1 MKRHNKIKKKA
12 LVAVTK
18 AISLGLAASQVATV
32 ALPYGIVAYAD
43 NYSVKILNTLQT
55 ALSSKSVRITIPA
68 STDATFIQSQV
79 FPNGV
84 TYVDSKNINVDC
96 TVLPLGINKID
107 VLVESADSS
116 VGISRNYIEVL
127 RDYNNAYVG
136 SLNSVNQEG
145 IEQVYKQIISTNKRN
160 GNFNIVVE
168 DGYTIDSQQD
178 LPRGFRLSGN
188 KIVYDFGEVNYGDS
202 IDYINSKDTY
212 IIGIK
217 ATKGDGS
224 KKIFNHI
231 VNMTPFSSG
240 ITQERLLNLTKGEN
254 YNISYSLSNPYK
266 LMNSDFNLNGFE
278 LQSNSMEIDTNQLD
292 EGLYSFY
299 LPIRN
304 TTNGV
309 DSYIKYT
316 VKVIMEDK
324 SSYNEVDTGIYEIRK
339 GSSNEVILNFKNDYN
354 NGSSEDYSYTEL
366 TGTSGLGYRLK
377 VTNGAIGNGSVDVTV
392 SNIQNLDAGDYVIYV
407 YNNRNKI
414 KYKKTLRISDNEN
427 KAITIP
433 ESIDTFTSFDPNS
446 NFYDGNMYA
455 QLKEGGK
462 LPYYVYQRIIDK
474 IKELNGWGNK
484 TFDAVKAEYELDEAY
499 TSFEDMV
506 NVGFKVVYDN
516 THTMDTVSM
525 PNMGEYYKDKE
536 AYAYLKFMRKDKVLE
551 KYYIKLNFTDKV
563 SDNLNIPKYIP
574 YNEKFTDKVASGAS
588 ATGLKNAIVR
598 DVESLFASLNPSV
611 SNLNF
616 NATDTGKIDRAVDG
630 KHLMTVY
637 INRKEDKFT
646 SDDMNNILS
655 NHQGLKTTPYPS
667 SVAEDIWYDTL
678 LYIPIAYQSSTVPML
693 VSNKLS
699 DYGNV
704 ANMELSDF
712 DVERVK
718 SLIRQQN
725 PILDDTNTITVD
737 KAIKVDDSGAA
748 REYYVNVNVLVDGVN
763 TDVRQV
769 IHSYDLDEFDM
780 TTTNEPVL
788 NRKATLEEAEYIK
801 NYINNISGL
810 SFTVTD
816 VKTDDS
822 KVKFD
827 ESNKPFI
834 LATIE
839 DNSGNTFQHR
849 VYLNYLNLPNKT
861 FYVNIKHEDGGALDS
876 DTISRINNSYKGLAN
891 GDRINNID
899 LTNFILDNT
908 VSDADKPYVYRG
920 TVNASFDITNG
931 QDTSKT
937 VNIVYVNKEWRN
949 HTVYVPNNLRDLSEL
964 EKQNLLNVYLKET
977 NPSKFGLDRNNFGI
991 NNMSST
997 VSDDGRVSFVV
1008 NFIDGTNKTV
1018 FITPVTSEREDNFN
1032 HYVQEDVVDRPLT
1045 QDEKDAIANKI
1056 KTNPSVKDVTV
1067 GNELVNGKVSVDI
1080 TYKDYAGFSDRDL
1093 SGSNMD
1099 NFTGTIEVTFIDA
1112 RDLDTIVIDSDTD
1125 IVANRPLT
1133 TNEVQSIID
1142 KLADRAKYPYVNSI
1156 VRDSLFDGTN
1166 GSNYGKIVKSSTDL
1180 SGNTVVEVELDGG
1193 FKVTVPVV
1201 IYNIN
1206 KEAINNVNIYTTETI
1221 SNRELTH
1228 NEKEVAIKTILDDDN
1243 FNKHKDETVK
1253 AIVDKVFEPIVD
1265 GKAKVKI
1272 KWVDDT
1278 ETEVEITLSHI
1289 DNNLDNFTVPTDTVV
1304 VSERELTRE
1313 EIDYI
1318 EAKLAD
1324 DTKYPQLLDEFGT
1337 GDNITSIQNTGVYS
1351 VDTFNNLRN
1360 VSSTGHYISSHLT
1373 RGENALVVVKLKD
1386 YTEVMLELPLV
1397 KLNKDITNKT
1407 IYVNHPVVDGE
1418 LSEEDKR
1425 KLDDEITNA
1434 GLSGVMNVTTDYI
1447 LTNGKTKVTLQFIDN
1462 NQVEIDVTFVYIKDY
1477 SIDKLIYTTT
1487 PITQDRASTTEEVAS
1502 IIRKYDENTAGRD
1515 TLDISNTL
1523 VYISD
1528 GEGFIDTSVTYKNGL
1543 TNGHVFRVIY
1553 LDKTSTVDK
1562 IYTNVPLDSSDRDIE
1577 NGNYKI
1583 TQEEE
1588 DKIVDKATD
1597 IDGVVGVTI
1606 VDGEIK
1612 DGKVTVTL
1620 EYEDGSTRNIDVQI
1634 VYVNTDIDNVLVDT
1648 VTPVEPNRPVTNDE
1662 KNDIIDIITEIT
1674 DGNGVT
1680 GIEVSGTTNG
1690 DGKVPVKVEY
1700 ADGTEKEIL
1709 VELDDTNKDV
1719 FIGPVKVNT
1728 PVNVDRETTEDD
1740 RNIITTE
1747 LKDRNPDI
1755 VSVIV
1760 GDIIRSIGD
1769 TIANVFVKVTFV
1781 NGDEKTVDNFRV
1793 TADLAT
1799 PLATGSDATL
1809 ATDSDADMDIGS
1821 DNGNGSTPI
1830 KDGDVRDD
1838 RGDNGSGNIT
1848 SGGSSGGGNVRP
1860 NTSKGSSGNNSSNSG
1875 PGVKPVEL
1883 SRVDEI
1889 KEFIRNNPSNDVTA
1903 SDLIDRVV
1911 IKTGYTVDK
1920 IDIVGSDSNNI
1931 TVNIKYTDGFEEK
1944 VQIPLGNFDN
1954 SNKNTSDN
1962 VDNSGNKSNTN
1973 LGLPKTGD
1981 TRSGVSY
1988 MLYAIVSMLGL
1999 SGLAIKRKKEDE

>member
-1 MKRHNKIKKKA
+1 MKRHNKFKRKA

-43 NYSVKILNTLQT
+43 NYSVKILNTLKT
-55 ALSSKSVRITIPA
+55 VLSSESVRITIPA
-68 STDATFIQSQV
+68 STDATFIQSQA
-79 FPNGV
+79 FPDGV
-84 TYVDSKNINVDC
+84 TYVDSKNISVDC

-116 VGISRNYIEVL
+116 VGISRNYIDVL

-136 SLNSVNQEG
+136 SLNSTNQEG
-145 IEQVYKQIISTNKRN
+145 IEQVYKQIISTDMLN

-188 KIVYDFGEVNYGDS
+188 KVVWDFGNVNYGDS

-212 IIGIK
+212 IVGIK
-217 ATKGDGS
+217 ATKVDGS

-231 VNMTPFSSG
+231 VSMQSSG
-240 ITQERLLNLTKGEN
+240 IDMRQYRFLKLTKGEIYRVN
-254 YNISYSLSNPYK
+254 YSNSNSDRYYKPDNI
-266 LMNSDFNLNGFE
+266 DFNLNGFK
-278 LQSNSMEIDTNQLD
+278 LRSKQMEIDTNKLD

-299 LPIRN
+299 
-304 TTNGV
+304 V
-309 DSYIKYT
+309 T
-316 VKVIMEDK
+316 VKDRVNSTKYFDKYIVKVGIEDK
-324 SSYNEVDTGIYEIRK
+324 SSYNEIDTGITEIRK
-339 GSSNEVILNFKNDYN
+339 GLSNEVLLNFKNDYN
-354 NGSSEDYSYTEL
+354 NGSSEDYSHTEL
-366 TGTSGLGYRLK
+366 TGTSGLGYSLR
-377 VTNGAIGNGSVDVTV
+377 VSNGAIGNGSVDVAV
-392 SNIQNLDAGDYVIYV
+392 SSIQNLDAGDYVIYV
-407 YNNRNKI
+407 YDNRNKI
-414 KYKKTLRISDNEN
+414 KYKKTLRISENEN

-433 ESIDTFTSFDPNS
+433 ESIDTSTSFDPNS

-455 QLKEGGK
+455 QLKEGSK
-462 LPYYVYQRIIDK
+462 IPYYVYQRIIDK
-474 IKELNGWGNK
+474 IKELNGWQNK
-484 TFDAVKAEYELDEAY
+484 TFDEVKAEYELDESY
-499 TSFEDMV
+499 TSFEDMLNVYFQV
-506 NVGFKVVYDN
+506 NYDTN
-516 THTMDTVSM
+516 TDIVNQQGM
-525 PNMGEYYKDKE
+525 PSMGEYYKDKE
-536 AYAYLKFMRKDKVLE
+536 AYANLRFMRKDNVVE
-551 KYYIKLNFTDKV
+551 RYNIKLNFTDKV

-574 YNEKFTDKVASGAS
+574 YNEKFADKVTGGAS
-588 ATGLKNAIVR
+588 ATGLKNAMAR

-616 NATDTGKIDRAVDG
+616 NATDTGKIDSEVDG
-630 KHLMTVY
+630 KHLMTIY

-655 NHQGLKTTPYPS
+655 NHQGIKTTPYHS

-693 VSNKLS
+693 VSNKLN

-704 ANMELSDF
+704 ANMELSDL
-712 DVERVK
+712 DAERVK

-737 KAIKVDDSGAA
+737 KAIKVDDSGAT
-748 REYYVNVNVLVDGVN
+748 REYYVDVDVLVDGVN

-769 IHSYDLDEFDM
+769 LYSYNLENFDM
-780 TTTNEPVL
+780 TTTTEPTL
-788 NRKATLEEAEYIK
+788 NRRATSEEAEYIK
-801 NYINNISGL
+801 NYINNIDGI
-810 SFTVTD
+810 SFTVVD
-816 VKTDDS
+816 VKAADS
-822 KVKFD
+822 LVNFD

-839 DNSGNTFQHR
+839 DNRGNTFQHR

-861 FYVNIKHEDGGALDS
+861 FYVNIKHEDGDALDS
-876 DTISRINNSYKGLAN
+876 DTISRINNSYKGLVN
-891 GDRINNID
+891 GDRINNIE
-899 LTNFILDNT
+899 LTNFVLDNT
-908 VSDADKPYVYRG
+908 VSDADKPYIYRG

-937 VNIVYVNKEWRN
+937 VNIVYVNKDWKN

-964 EKQNLLNVYLKET
+964 EKTNLLEVYMKET
-977 NPSKFGLDRNNFGI
+977 NPSKLGLDRNKFGI
-991 NNMSST
+991 NHMSST
-997 VSDDGRVSFVV
+997 VSDAGKVSFVV
-1008 NFIDGTNKTV
+1008 NFIEGTNKTV
-1018 FITPVTSEREDNFN
+1018 FITPVTSEREDDFN

-1045 QDEKDAIANKI
+1045 QDEKDSIANKI

-1067 GNELVNGKVSVDI
+1067 GNDLVNGRVSVDI
-1080 TYKDYAGFSDRDL
+1080 TYKDYDGFSDRNL
-1093 SGSNMD
+1093 SGSDMT
-1099 NFTGTIEVTFIDA
+1099 NFTDTIDVTFIDT

-1125 IVANRPLT
+1125 ITNDRPLT
-1133 TNEVQSIID
+1133 SDEVQSIID
-1142 KLADRAKYPYVNSI
+1142 KLSDRAKYPYVDSL
-1156 VRDSLFDGTN
+1156 VRDSLFDGSN

-1193 FKVTVPVV
+1193 FKVTIPVV

-1206 KEAINNVNIYTTETI
+1206 KEAIDNVNIYTTETI
-1221 SNRELTH
+1221 SNRELTD
-1228 NEKEVAIKTILDDDN
+1228 NEKEVAIRTILDDDN

-1272 KWVDDT
+1272 KWADDT

-1289 DNNLDNFTVPTDTVV
+1289 DNNLDTFTVPTDTTVV
-1304 VSERELTRE
+1304 PERELTRE

-1324 DTKYPQLLDEFGT
+1324 DTKYPQLLDEFRT
-1337 GDNITSIQNTGVYS
+1337 GDNISSIQNTGAYS
-1351 VDTFNNLRN
+1351 VDTFNDIRN

-1397 KLNKDITNKT
+1397 KLNKDITDKT
-1407 IYVNHPVVDGE
+1407 IYVTHPVVDGE

-1425 KLDDEITNA
+1425 KLDDEINNA
-1434 GLSGVMNVTTDYI
+1434 GLSGVDTVTTDYI
-1447 LTNGKTKVTLQFIDN
+1447 LTNGKTKVTLQFVDN

-1477 SIDKLIYTTT
+1477 SVDKLIFTTT

-1502 IIRKYDENTAGRD
+1502 IIQKYDENTAGRD

-1523 VYISD
+1523 VYIRD
-1528 GEGFIDTSVTYKNGL
+1528 REGFIDTSVTYKNGL
-1543 TNGHVFRVIY
+1543 TNGHSFRVIY
-1553 LDKTSTVDK
+1553 LDKTSDVDK
-1562 IYTNVPLDSSDRDIE
+1562 IYTNIPLDSSDRDIE

-1597 IDGVVGVTI
+1597 IVGVVGVTF

-1620 EYEDGSTRNIDVQI
+1620 EYEDGSTRTVDVPI
-1634 VYVNTDIDNVLVDT
+1634 VYVNTDIDNVEVDT
-1648 VTPVEPNRPVTNDE
+1648 VTPVEPNRPVTDDE

-1674 DGNGVT
+1674 NGNGVT
-1680 GIEVSGTTNG
+1680 GIEVSGTTDG

-1769 TIANVFVKVTFV
+1769 TIANVVVKITFV
-1781 NGDEKTVDNFRV
+1781 NGDEKTIDNFKV
-1793 TADLAT
+1793 TADLGAT
-1799 PLATGSDATL
+1799 LATDSDATL
-1809 ATDSDADMDIGS
+1809 ATDSDADVDG
-1821 DNGNGSTPI
+1821 GYTPI

-1848 SGGSSGGGNVRP
+1848 SGGSSGGGNVRH
-1860 NTSKGSSGNNSSNSG
+1860 NTSKGNSGNNSSNSG
-1875 PGVKPVEL
+1875 PGVKPIEV

-1889 KEFIRNNPSNDVTA
+1889 KELIRNNHNSDITA
-1903 SDLIDRVV
+1903 SDLVDRVI
-1911 IKTGYTVDK
+1911 IKTGYTVEK
-1920 IDIVGSDSNNI
+1920 MDIVGSDSNSI

-1962 VDNSGNKSNTN
+1962 VNNSGNNSNAN

-1988 MLYAIVSMLGL
+1988 ILYALVSMLGL
-1999 SGLAIKRKKEDE
+1999 SGLAIKRKNEDE